1 MPYKVEV
8 KWCPAN
14 ELVASLRAYLQS
26 RGYGST
32 FELGRDWSAD
42 VRKSGGKELAGAVD
56 AAGGVESVDLL
67 LLQSPDKESVEGSLE
82 WLSSLSRGEV
92 IDRLIGFYSDCDG
105 KSAGVVST
113 KAASEMAA
121 IATRWDKIVNLLYVW
136 NRAYFKGVDPRI
148 LSGLRDDADAMRA
161 RIDSTLPEDLVEETT
176 SGLRLEPAGEEVR
189 VSLVPQFHMR
199 PWNAWHGGRGY
210 VFFNYPADV
219 LAPEEGMPPD
229 GLMRLTRAL
238 SDPNRLKILKA
249 IASGA
254 QSFTDVFAP
263 SKLAKSTV
271 HHHLMALRAAGLVRT
286 HVSYPLGRVSDR
298 YFLRAGALDT
308 LAASLAAYLKEE

>member
-1 MPYKVEV
+1 MPYRVEV
-8 KWCPAN
+8 EWSPVN
-14 ELVASLRAYLQS
+14 ELLASLRAYLQS

-32 FELGRDWSAD
+32 FELGRDWSAG
-42 VRKSGGKELAGAVD
+42 VRKRGGNELAGAVD
-56 AAGGVESVDLL
+56 AAGKVDAVDLL
-67 LLQSPDKESVEGSLE
+67 VLQSAGMKTVEDSLE
-82 WLSSLSRGEV
+82 WLSGLSRGEV
-92 IDRLIGFYSDCDG
+92 IDRLIGFYSDCDS
-105 KSAGVVST
+105 KSADEVST
-113 KAASEMAA
+113 KAASEMAG

-136 NRAYFKGVDPRI
+136 NRVYFNWVDPRI
-148 LSGLRDDADAMRA
+148 LSGLRDNADAKRA
-161 RIDSTLPEDLVEETT
+161 LIASTLPEDLVEEAT

-189 VSLVPQFHMR
+189 VFLVPQFHMR

-210 VFFNYPADV
+210 AFFNYPADV

-229 GLMRLTRAL
+229 ALMRLTRAL

-286 HVSYPLGRVSDR
+286 NVSYPLGKASDR

-308 LAASLAAYLKEE
+308 LAAYLVEYLKEE